1 MAAGGV
7 AAPSATEPK
16 RGRSWRL
23 WAVLA
28 VVAIVVIA
36 GVAYSLTRPTGRD
49 TKTLVY
55 YIQSEPVT
63 MDPSDAYDLWSSLPL
78 LNIYDTILTYN
89 KDTTQLIPGL
99 ATEVPSVANGGIS
112 TDGLQYTFHIRQ
124 DVKFCDGNS
133 LTAKDV
139 YASFRKI
146 LVEASPES
154 GVAWIINQTL
164 NPKNIPG
171 SLWLKDTYTIQMN
184 LTAPYVAFL
193 STVAAVEPAGI
204 MESDWIDAHGGVQ
217 FLTPNPY
224 IKQNTMGTGPYCLAA
239 SDWVHGSQMTLRQNP
254 YYWGGWHGTEPTT
267 VVIKFTTDASS
278 RVEAIRT
285 GAADI
290 ADLPLSS
297 ISQVSDLPGV
307 IAKANDTIKSEIVTF
322 NVTNP
327 YLADN
332 ATGRLVRQAF
342 SWAFD
347 YNATIAQDYAG
358 YASLLPGPIPGGMPY
373 YSVERQ
379 VYYQNLTRA
388 AALLDAAGYVKNGAG
403 VRFGGYAFRLIADGT
418 QVEEANA
425 ARRFQN
431 TLNSLGVVTNLVITP
446 STDVWDTIRSHGA
459 YDLFTAHWVL
469 DYLDPDD
476 YVSPMDMNATNGGD
490 YWHTGFDNLTTNTY
504 GFAARSEL
512 DAAKRAADYAKV
524 WEAAIANPNMI
535 WFTQQLYVP
544 IHQSYIHNFWFGPI
558 LWYQFYAYQKT

>member
-7 AAPSATEPK
+7 DAPSEPKPK
-16 RGRSWRL
+16 RGVSWRL
-23 WAVLA
+23 WAVL
-28 VVAIVVIA
+28 VVVVVVIVA
-36 GVAYSLTRPTGRD
+36 GVAYYLTRPAGRD

-55 YIQSEPVT
+55 YIQSEPVS

-78 LNIYDTILTYN
+78 LNIYDTVLTYN

-99 ATEVPSVANGGIS
+99 ATVVPTVANGEIS
-112 TDGLQYTFHIRQ
+112 ADGLRYTFHIRN

-133 LTAKDV
+133 LTAWDV
-139 YASFRKI
+139 YASIRKI

-164 NPKNIPG
+164 NPNDIPG
-171 SLWLKDTYTIQMN
+171 SLWVKDTYTIQMN

-193 STVAAVEPAGI
+193 TTVAAVEPAGI
-204 MESDWIDAHGGVQ
+204 MESAFINASGGVQ
-217 FLTPNPY
+217 HWTPNPT
-224 IKQNTMGTGPYCLAA
+224 IKQNTMGTGPYCMQA
-239 SDWVHGSQMTLRQNP
+239 SDWVHGSQMTLHQNK

-285 GAADI
+285 GAADV

-297 ISQVSDLPGV
+297 ISQVSSMPGV

-327 YLADN
+327 FLADN
-332 ATGRLVRQAF
+332 ASGRLVRQAL

-358 YASLLPGPIPGGMPY
+358 YASLLPGPIPNGMPY
-373 YSVERQ
+373 YNVEHQ
-379 VYYQNLTRA
+379 VYYQDLTKA
-388 AALLDAAGYVKNGAG
+388 AQLLDAAGYVKNNAG
-403 VRFGGYAFRLIADGT
+403 VRFGGAAFRLVADGT

-431 TLNSLGVVTNLVITP
+431 TLNSLGIVTNLIITP
-446 STDVWDTIRSHGA
+446 STEAWDTIRSRGA

-490 YWHTGFDNLTTNTY
+490 YWHTGFNNLTTNTY
-504 GFAARSEL
+504 GYLARSEL
-512 DAAKRAADYAKV
+512 NPTARAADYAQV
-524 WEAAIANPNMI
+524 FAAATTNPNMI
-535 WFTQQLYVP
+535 WFCQQLYVP

>member
-1 MAAGGV
+1 MGAGGG
-7 AAPSATEPK
+7 AAPSAEPPK

-28 VVAIVVIA
+28 VVVIVVIA
-36 GVAYSLTRPTGRD
+36 GVAVVLTRPARD

-63 MDPSDAYDLWSSLPL
+63 MDTSDAYDLWSSRPL
-78 LNIYDTILTYN
+78 LNIYDTTLTYN

-112 TDGLQYTFHIRQ
+112 SDGLRYTFHIRQ
-124 DVKFCDGNS
+124 DVKFCDGHN
-133 LTAKDV
+133 LTGKDV

-146 LVEASPES
+146 LAEASPES

-171 SLWLKDTYTIQMN
+171 SLWLKDTYTVQMN

-224 IKQNTMGTGPYCLAA
+224 IKENTMGTGPYCLSS

-254 YYWGGWHGTEPTT
+254 YYWKGWHGTEPTT
-267 VVIKFTTDASS
+267 VVIKFTQDASS
-278 RVEAIRT
+278 RVEAIRS

-297 ISQVSDLPGV
+297 ISQVSGLPGV

-327 YLADN
+327 IMADTAN
-332 ATGRLVRQAF
+332 GRLVRQAF

-358 YASLLPGPIPGGMPY
+358 YASLLPGPIPAGMPF
-373 YSVERQ
+373 YSVEHQ

-388 AALLDAAGYVKNGAG
+388 ASLLDAAGYTKNAQGS
-403 VRFGGYAFRLIADGT
+403 RFGGASLRLVADGT

-431 TLNSLGVVTNLVITP
+431 TLNSIGVLTDLTITP
-446 STDVWDTIRSHGA
+446 STEAWDTIRSHGK
-459 YDLFTAHWVL
+459 YDLFVAHWVL

-490 YWHTGFDNLTTNTY
+490 YWHTGFDNYTTNLY
-504 GFAARSEL
+504 GYLARSEL
-512 DAAKRAADYAKV
+512 DSNKRAADYALV
-524 WEAAIANPNMI
+524 WAAATENPNMI
-535 WFTQQLYVP
+535 WFCQQLYVP
-544 IHQSYIHNFWFGPI
+544 IHQSYVQHFWFGPI